1 MYAYGGSSYHIEQN
15 GKAMSWKMEKSG
27 LGAIILL
34 SVKMGAFLG
43 NVVPN
48 CWFPAI
54 VCSKENYPWLIKKKV
69 LYSTEIK
76 FYMD

>member
-1 MYAYGGSSYHIEQN
+1 
-15 GKAMSWKMEKSG
+15 MEKSG

-34 SVKMGAFLG
+34 SVKMSAFLG

-48 CWFPAI
+48 CWFPA
-54 VCSKENYPWLIKKKV
+54 VLCSKENYLWLIKKKKKV